1 MAVVGRHREL
11 NAKGPILHGFA
22 PKEISVNRAKQVKG
36 VIIFI
41 CFVQALIANRK
52 KQIIHFSFYICMHT
66 CAYIYITCVHLH
78 NRYR

>member
-11 NAKGPILHGFA
+11 NAKRPILHGFA

-41 CFVQALIANRK
+41 CFVQALIAN
-52 KQIIHFSFYICMHT
+52 
-66 CAYIYITCVHLH
+66 
-78 NRYR
+78 